1 MVERVSEIA
10 DEDKFHAKLLEI
22 DVAAAWAVQSGRCS
36 RAGCGGRLDVANY
49 PRKVRGVGE
58 GAAIAGRYDSRLSL
72 CCSVRGCRRRA
83 TPPSVRFLGRFVY
96 AMRVMV
102 AWAALRGVASR
113 AAPAVASTS
122 APSRQTTSRWESYWG
137 RVRQDARVTLLV
149 AALVVSSGAV
159 APNVVVALMRSAHG
173 TEAERA
179 VTTHRLLAPLT
190 TATVPPERA
199 RSAMVG

>member
-1 MVERVSEIA
+1 MDGMMMGVGV
-10 DEDKFHAKLLEI
+10 EDKFHAGLLAI
-22 DVAAAWAVQSGRCS
+22 DEAAARVVQGWGCRKV
-36 RAGCGGRLDVANY
+36 GCGGRLDVANY
-49 PRKVRGVGE
+49 PRKVRGLGE
-58 GAAIAGRYDSRLSL
+58 VASAAGRYDSRLSL
-72 CCSVRGCRRRA
+72 CCSARGCRRRA

-96 AMRVMV
+96 GMRVMV

-122 APSRQTTSRWESYWG
+122 VPSRQTTRGWESYWG
-137 RVRQDARVTLLV
+137 RVRQDASVTLLV

-159 APNVVVALMRSAHG
+159 APNVVVALMSAAHG

>member
-1 MVERVSEIA
+1 M
-10 DEDKFHAKLLEI
+10 
-22 DVAAAWAVQSGRCS
+22 
-36 RAGCGGRLDVANY
+36 
-49 PRKVRGVGE
+49 
-58 GAAIAGRYDSRLSL
+58 
-72 CCSVRGCRRRA
+72 RGCRRRA

-122 APSRQTTSRWESYWG
+122 AASRQTTRRWEGYWG
-137 RVRQDARVTLLV
+137 RLRQDASVTLLV
-149 AALVVSSGAV
+149 AALVVSAGPV

>member
-22 DVAAAWAVQSGRCS
+22 DVAAARAVRSGRCS

-58 GAAIAGRYDSRLSL
+58 GAAVAGRYDSRLSL

-102 AWAALRGVASR
+102 AWAALCGAASR
-113 AAPAVASTS
+113 AAPATSSS
-122 APSRQTTSRWESYWG
+122 APSRQTTRRWQGYWG

-149 AALVVSSGAV
+149 AALVVSAGAV

-190 TATVPPERA
+190 TATIAPERA
-199 RSAMVG
+199 RLAMVG